1 MPDITRFLL
10 IVISIL
16 FFIYII
22 QRVSAGKLL
31 LKYSLLWLLLSAL
44 VFLGALFPQPLFA
57 LARVCGFATG
67 SNFLFLIAL
76 FFILAIAL
84 SLSVIVSKQQAY
96 IKTLIQ
102 DSAILRKRIEDG
114 LKLNNGLLDVL
125 PVSDNVASNTL
136 QQTVSPENGATQEPR
151 SPNRC

>member
-1 MPDITRFLL
+1 MPGITRLLL
-10 IVISIL
+10 IVISVL
-16 FFIYII
+16 FFIFII

-31 LKYSLLWLLLSAL
+31 LKYSLLWMLLSAL

-57 LARVCGFATG
+57 LARVCGFNTG
-67 SNFLFLIAL
+67 SNFLFLVAL

-102 DSAILRKRIEDG
+102 DSAILRKKMDDDSEPDTNPTGRGSTPNSATASLLQEDSLSQKAG
-114 LKLNNGLLDVL
+114 EKA
-125 PVSDNVASNTL
+125 DN
-136 QQTVSPENGATQEPR
+136 R
-151 SPNRC
+151 S